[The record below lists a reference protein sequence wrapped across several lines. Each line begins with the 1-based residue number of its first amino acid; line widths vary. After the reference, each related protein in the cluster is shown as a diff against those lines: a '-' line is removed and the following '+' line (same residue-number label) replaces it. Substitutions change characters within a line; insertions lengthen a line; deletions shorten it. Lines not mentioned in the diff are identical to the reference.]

1 MSNEINIVEIRSRE
15 GGISGTT
22 FWNSQVEL
30 LSDKAIIEL
39 LNHLSD
45 MIKNVNGMLALRL
58 TDMSNRRMENI
69 NALDNPEEINK
80 NFRILADRLSK
91 QEKQLKA
98 FLERSKDD
106 E

>member
-1 MSNEINIVEIRSRE
+1 MMYCNVFAATKVKIVDDIR
-15 GGISGTT
+15 
-22 FWNSQVEL
+22 
-30 LSDKAIIEL
+30 
-39 LNHLSD
+39 
-45 MIKNVNGMLALRL
+45 VNGMLALRL

>member
-1 MSNEINIVEIRSRE
+1 M
-15 GGISGTT
+15 
-22 FWNSQVEL
+22 EL
-30 LSDKAIIEL
+30 LSDNAIIEL

>member
-1 MSNEINIVEIRSRE
+1 MSDEINIVEIRSRE
-15 GGISGTT
+15 GRISGTT

-30 LSDKAIIEL
+30 LNDEAIIGL
-39 LNHLSD
+39 LNSLSD
-45 MIKNVNGMLALRL
+45 MIKSVNGMLALRL
-58 TDMSNRRMENI
+58 KDMSNRRMENI

>member
-1 MSNEINIVEIRSRE
+1 MSDEINIVEIRSRE
-15 GGISGTT
+15 GRISGTT

-30 LSDKAIIEL
+30 LSDEAIIEL
-39 LNHLSD
+39 LNRLSD

-69 NALDNPEEINK
+69 NALDNPEEINY